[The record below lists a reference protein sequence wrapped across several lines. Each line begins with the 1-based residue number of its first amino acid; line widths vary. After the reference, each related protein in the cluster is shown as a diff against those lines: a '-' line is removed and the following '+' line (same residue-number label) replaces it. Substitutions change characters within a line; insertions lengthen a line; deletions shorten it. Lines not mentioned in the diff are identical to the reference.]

1 MGQSIQPVLDR
12 GSLCLAG
19 LVISDKLND
28 CDLTVVEEP
37 DCTWKVCSLL
47 SSTALTIIDVGKP
60 QYQHNRLCQASLALQ
75 PLKSSKIQGVGLG
88 AN

>member
-1 MGQSIQPVLDR
+1 MLDR
-12 GSLCLAG
+12 CSLCLAG

-28 CDLTVVEEP
+28 YDLTVVEEP
-37 DCTWKVCSLL
+37 DWTWKVCSLL
-47 SSTALTIIDVGKP
+47 SSTMLNIIHVGKP

-75 PLKSSKIQGVGLG
+75 PLKSSKMQGVALG